1 SAGIGRTGTFI
12 ALDYLLD
19 MAKAKGK
26 VDILA
31 CVKRMRE
38 KRLNM
43 VQTVAQYK
51 FIYHTLLEA
60 LVCGDTSVPTQN
72 LRAHVSALEGT
83 NSSNHTGFTG
93 EFQKLAKFCTLY
105 NIHTCKEGVKPAN
118 KSKNRNQK
126 ILPADIFR
134 PSLMTLTNKDG
145 TPGYINAVFVDT
157 YSKKEGFIVTQLP
170 LKETITDFWSLVFD
184 YKCNS
189 LIVMNQVQELGENV
203 YCIYS
208 VEHCTSVGSNLEDKL
223 TKKKRKINKIL
234 LLKKIAVTEK
244 ARLPMSEH
252 QVNLFQLSNWS
263 MQRPTPES
271 PSFITNLLMEVERVF
286 QENRILIACWDGASR
301 CGLFCAASV
310 VCEQIREEG
319 LVDVFQAVK
328 TIRRSR
334 PQLLRDP
341 EQYKFC
347 YEIVKAYL
355 DSFETYAN
363 F

>member
-1 SAGIGRTGTFI
+1 RTGTFI

-189 LIVMNQVQELGENV
+189 LIVMNQVQELGEIDM
-203 YCIYS
+203 YKYTCLS
-208 VEHCTSVGSNLEDKL
+208 SNCYLAVQFFFLDSQIN
-223 TKKKRKINKIL
+223 KKKINKIL
-234 LLKKIAVTEK
+234 LLKKIAVT
-244 ARLPMSEH
+244 RPMSEH

-355 DSFETYAN
+355 DSF
-363 F
+363 

>member
-1 SAGIGRTGTFI
+1 
-12 ALDYLLD
+12 

-189 LIVMNQVQELGENV
+189 LIVMNQVQELGELLEV
-203 YCIYS
+203 S
-208 VEHCTSVGSNLEDKL
+208 VSDQESHRHPQMFFSSQNAPCPDGCNRANEDRRELIGSNEPIGTNQLP
-223 TKKKRKINKIL
+223 L
-234 LLKKIAVTEK
+234 LSLF
-244 ARLPMSEH
+244 ARL
-252 QVNLFQLSNWS
+252 
-263 MQRPTPES
+263 RPS
-271 PSFITNLLMEVERVF
+271 
-286 QENRILIACWDGASR
+286 G
-301 CGLFCAASV
+301 
-310 VCEQIREEG
+310 
-319 LVDVFQAVK
+319 
-328 TIRRSR
+328 
-334 PQLLRDP
+334 
-341 EQYKFC
+341 
-347 YEIVKAYL
+347 
-355 DSFETYAN
+355 
-363 F
+363 